1 MSEHPVAALKAKVVE
16 WLRVPAEP
24 ELPAGAPGSVQVFRA
39 ADGYLRYRLSA
50 WMVRQVGV
58 LFGIALILGVT
69 HVPAV
74 AAAVE
79 QIPIRPIKQLLGLAA
94 QFSFFEFIALAA
106 FLVQAPFGFLGV
118 FLDYEYRWYMVTDR
132 SLRIREGVWRVSEQT
147 MTFSNV
153 QNVAVRQGPLERF
166 FGISDVEVRSA
177 GGGGTTPAEQHGG
190 KAENL
195 HMAYFRGVDNAAEI
209 RDLILDHMRKAKASG
224 LGDPDEAE
232 ERTAAGDALTAARAV
247 LEEARQLRAAV

>member
-1 MSEHPVAALKAKVVE
+1 MSEHPVEFLKAKVVS

-24 ELPAGAPGSVQVFRA
+24 EVPAGAPGSVRVFRA
-39 ADGYLRYRLSA
+39 ADGYLRYRLAA
-50 WMVRQVGV
+50 WLVRQAGV
-58 LFGIALILGVT
+58 LFGIVLILGMT

-74 AAAVE
+74 AEAVDK
-79 QIPIRPIKQLLGLAA
+79 IPVRPIKQLLGLAA
-94 QFSFFEFIALAA
+94 QFSFFEFIALAF
-106 FLVQAPFGFLGV
+106 FLIQAPFGFLGV
-118 FLDYEYRWYMVTDR
+118 FLDYEYRWYVVTDR
-132 SLRIREGVWRVSEQT
+132 SLRVREGVWRVSEQT

-177 GGGGTTPAEQHGG
+177 GGGGATPAEQHGG

-224 LGDPDEAE
+224 LGDPDEVE
-232 ERTAAGDALTAARAV
+232 EKTAPGDAIHAARQV
-247 LEEARQLRAAV
+247 LEEARKLRAAV